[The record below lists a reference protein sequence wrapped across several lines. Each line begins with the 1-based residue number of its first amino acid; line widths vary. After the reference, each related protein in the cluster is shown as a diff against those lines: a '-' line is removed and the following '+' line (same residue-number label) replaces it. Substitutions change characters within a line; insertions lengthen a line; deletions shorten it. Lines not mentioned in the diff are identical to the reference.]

1 MCDVCIKEEKDWN
14 FSNGGKSLQ
23 RCRLYR
29 VYVNRVAM
37 VSLCYLHSV
46 ELFCIG
52 ESRFL
57 SEHPSFA
64 IKLYNSKNI
73 TRESDAFSF

>member
-1 MCDVCIKEEKDWN
+1 MCDVCSIETRDWN
-14 FSNGGKSLQ
+14 FSNGGKPLQ

-29 VYVNRVAM
+29 VYVSRVAL
-37 VSLCYLHSV
+37 VSLCYLHSI

-57 SEHPSFA
+57 TEHPGFA
-64 IKLYNSKNI
+64 ISLHKSNRSSH
-73 TRESDAFSF
+73 ESDSFSF